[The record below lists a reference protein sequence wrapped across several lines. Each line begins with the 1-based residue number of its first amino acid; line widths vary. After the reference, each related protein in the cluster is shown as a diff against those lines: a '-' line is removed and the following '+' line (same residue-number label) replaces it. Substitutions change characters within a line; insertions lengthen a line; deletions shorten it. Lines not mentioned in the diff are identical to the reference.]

1 MLKPL
6 EKPRQRWQLSAYSLS
21 GRLLLLTIGFVMIS
35 VALLY
40 FPMVARYHHQLLDD
54 RINSAELAILPFTE
68 APGEQLSERLRTQ
81 LLARAGVEAVIL
93 RGGGQHELFQLGTE
107 PPPVQ
112 AEYNAGETGLIEQIH
127 DVIRCLFAPPNR
139 TIRID
144 ANMGQGRSVI
154 VIADEEPIRIA
165 LFTFS
170 TRALALSVFVSAL
183 TSLLVFISLY
193 LILVRPM
200 QRMTAAMIA
209 FRNNPE
215 DASRILHA
223 SSRRDEIGMAE
234 RELST
239 LQHELYGFLQ
249 QKTRLAQ
256 LGLAVA
262 KIQHDLRNIL
272 SSARIASDRLAAS
285 EDPVVQRV
293 TPRLL
298 DALDRAVALATNTL
312 RYGRAEERPPQRTRF
327 GLAALIDEAASSA
340 VPESGEVTVEKQI
353 PRGLLISADSEQLF
367 RVVLNL
373 LSNARQ
379 ALEVTKTGSQK
390 RIVIEAARTNG
401 MITMDIS
408 DNGPGI
414 PPAVRDRLFQ
424 PFAGSMRQGGTGL
437 GLAISRELIA
447 AHGGTLILV
456 STGVQGTRFRITLPA
471 QG

>member
-1 MLKPL
+1 MLKLL

-68 APGEQLSERLRTQ
+68 APGEQLSERLRVQ

-93 RGGGQHELFQLGTE
+93 RGGGQHELFLVGTE
-107 PPPVQ
+107 PPQVQ
-112 AEYNAGETGLIEQIH
+112 ADYNAGETGLLEQIH

-154 VIADEEPIRIA
+154 VIANEEAIRIA

-170 TRALALSVFVSAL
+170 TRALALSIFVSAL

-200 QRMTAAMIA
+200 QRMTAAMIE

-215 DASRILHA
+215 DPSRILHA

-272 SSARIASDRLAAS
+272 SSARIASDRLAAV

-312 RYGRAEERPPQRTRF
+312 RYGRAEERAPQKTRF
-327 GLAALIDEAASSA
+327 ALAALIDEASSSA
-340 VPESGEVTVEKQI
+340 VPETGDVIVEKQI

-379 ALEVTKTGSQK
+379 ALETVKTPSQK
-390 RIVIEAARTNG
+390 RILIEAARTNG
-401 MITMDIS
+401 MITIDIS

-424 PFAGSMRQGGTGL
+424 PFAGSMRQGGSGL

-456 STGVQGTRFRITLPA
+456 STGPEGTRFRIALPA